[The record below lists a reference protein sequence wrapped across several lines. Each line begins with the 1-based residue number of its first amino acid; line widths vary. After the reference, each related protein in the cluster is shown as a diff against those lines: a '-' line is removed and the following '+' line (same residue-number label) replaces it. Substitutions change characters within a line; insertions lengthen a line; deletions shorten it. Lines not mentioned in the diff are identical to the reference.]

1 MVEFPILEFLN
12 QKKTHEG
19 FITGPGGS
27 GKTEMLINI
36 CNILNEAKINYRVV
50 AYTNKAVEV
59 INKRVPTAPTSTLHS
74 WLTKRP
80 GINSKAKHLKSLM
93 ISNQYGVPAPLQLL
107 IVDEFSMVSEEDYAD
122 IGMLVDPDMEG
133 DIKLYTLYIGDLAQL
148 PPIKSV
154 CPVYPAGNFWLKL
167 TKIWRS
173 NKQLQEP
180 LQKLRDMIDDIESG
194 IPEAEAIHYLHANES
209 FIRNIDVVE
218 AYKSFDSPN
227 KVLLAYTNEAVQLHN
242 AKLQGHD
249 KVKAGDVIF
258 DSTNKCSHIVKRI
271 LPNTPMLMELMYHT
285 ANGIIH
291 KETKYNPLKTL
302 MKLPFVQFIETEN
315 NINIPIIFGAY
326 NNKIAR
332 ENLGKILVNLN
343 REGKD
348 SSQAYKMYKCVND
361 YTSNV
366 DFNHCITTHKTQG
379 SEWDYVFIDSIDYQK
394 CKNTLEKLKLLYV
407 GISRAKV
414 SCFLNN

>member
-1 MVEFPILEFLN
+1 MVEFPILEFLK

-154 CPVYPAGNFWLKL
+154 DWSIGEGIRVGIVVGSVDAFCRFILLCILITCEGGQRRW
-167 TKIWRS
+167 
-173 NKQLQEP
+173 
-180 LQKLRDMIDDIESG
+180 LQK
-194 IPEAEAIHYLHANES
+194 
-209 FIRNIDVVE
+209 
-218 AYKSFDSPN
+218 
-227 KVLLAYTNEAVQLHN
+227 
-242 AKLQGHD
+242 
-249 KVKAGDVIF
+249 
-258 DSTNKCSHIVKRI
+258 
-271 LPNTPMLMELMYHT
+271 
-285 ANGIIH
+285 
-291 KETKYNPLKTL
+291 
-302 MKLPFVQFIETEN
+302 
-315 NINIPIIFGAY
+315 
-326 NNKIAR
+326 
-332 ENLGKILVNLN
+332 
-343 REGKD
+343 
-348 SSQAYKMYKCVND
+348 
-361 YTSNV
+361 
-366 DFNHCITTHKTQG
+366 
-379 SEWDYVFIDSIDYQK
+379 
-394 CKNTLEKLKLLYV
+394 
-407 GISRAKV
+407 
-414 SCFLNN
+414 